1 MSKGGLRTIVVGFG
15 QIAAGMSDDA
25 KMARYFTYAAHAQVL
40 SDHPA
45 FDWLGVVD
53 PSEAAQ
59 RRAREDWK
67 VPHVGGDL
75 SAVAERVRP
84 EVAVIA
90 APPGRARADT
100 VQQLPDLKAVLV
112 EKPLGVGG
120 EEGEAFIGFC
130 RKRGVK
136 VMVNYWRRGDE
147 LYRQLAAG
155 GLADR
160 IGRPQAVFATYGNG
174 LFNNG
179 SHLIDFV
186 QMLMGE
192 VATVQA
198 LDQPTQLEN
207 TRLAEDWRATFAL
220 TLANGVMVMVQP
232 LDFHFYREVGLDIW
246 GEHGRLALFQESLGV
261 FHYPLVD
268 NRGLENAMEIA
279 SDRPTVLKPT
289 VGRALYNIYD
299 NFADVIA
306 GKAEPWTSGEQALF
320 TEKILNA
327 VLTSAR
333 EGYGRLHFQ

>member
-1 MSKGGLRTIVVGFG
+1 MSKRRLRTILVGFG
-15 QIAAGMSDDA
+15 QIAAGLDDDA
-25 KMARYFTYAAHAQVL
+25 KMARHFTYASHAHVL
-40 SDHPA
+40 KDHPA

-59 RRAREDWK
+59 RRARDDWK
-67 VPHVGGDL
+67 VPHVGGEL
-75 SAVAERVRP
+75 SAVAERVKP

-120 EEGEAFIGFC
+120 QEGKAFVDFC
-130 RKRGVK
+130 RKRDVK

-147 LYRQLAAG
+147 LYRQLADG

-160 IGRPQAVFATYGNG
+160 VGKPQAVFATYGNG

-179 SHLIDFV
+179 SHLVDFV
-186 QMLMGE
+186 QMLVAE

-198 LDQPTQLEN
+198 LDQPTPLEN
-207 TRLAEDWRATFAL
+207 PALAEDWRAAFAL
-220 TLANGVMVMVQP
+220 TLTNGVIVMVQP
-232 LDFHFYREVGLDIW
+232 LDFHFYREVGIDIW
-246 GEHGRLALFQESLGV
+246 GEHGRLALYQESLGV

-268 NRGLENAMEIA
+268 NRALEKAMEIA
-279 SDRPTVLKPT
+279 SDRPQVLKPT
-289 VGRALYNIYD
+289 VGRALYNLYD
-299 NFADVIA
+299 NLAETIA
-306 GKAEPWTSGEQALF
+306 GKAEPFSPGEQALF
-320 TEKILNA
+320 TEQVLTA

-333 EGYGRLHFQ
+333 EGYARMHFQ